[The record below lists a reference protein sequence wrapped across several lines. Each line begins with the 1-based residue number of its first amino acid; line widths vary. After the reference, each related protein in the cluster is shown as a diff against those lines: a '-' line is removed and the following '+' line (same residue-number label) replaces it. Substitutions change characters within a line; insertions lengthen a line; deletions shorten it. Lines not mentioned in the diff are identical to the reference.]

1 MDKRRCTFLSE
12 NLWKKALELF
22 AGGVNSPVRAAV
34 KPYPF
39 YVEKSEGAFLYTIDG
54 QRLIDYVLGYGP
66 LILGHAHPYVKKKI
80 IEQIEKGWL
89 YGTPSKKE
97 IELAEKIRS
106 HIPSA
111 EKIRFVNSG
120 TEATMLAIRLAR
132 GYTKREKILKFDG
145 NYHGAHDYALINAG
159 SAVSEFNVIISS
171 GIPTSIINTVIVCKY
186 NDLDCVE
193 KHLRTEEIAGVIVEP
208 VMGNMGVILPEQD
221 FLNGLRELTK
231 TYNSVLIFDE
241 VITGF
246 RLGLSGAQGY
256 FKVIPDLTTLG
267 KIIGGGLPIG
277 AVTGKKE
284 IMSNLTPEGNVFN
297 AGTFNA
303 NPLTMAAGIATIEV
317 LETTNAYDIA
327 NKASKEIAEELD
339 NSLSKKNFKYTIN
352 RIQSMFQF
360 FIGISK
366 VTNAD
371 DARLANKHLYVK
383 IHEKLLKLG
392 VFIPPSQFETIF
404 TSSSHSDEIV
414 NLTIEAIH
422 KVVSEI

>member
-1 MDKRRCTFLSE
+1 MSE
-12 NLWKKALELF
+12 NLWKEALELF
-22 AGGVNSPVRAAV
+22 PGGVNSPVRAAV
-34 KPYPF
+34 KPFPF
-39 YVEKSEGAFLYTIDG
+39 YVERGEDAFLYTVDG

-66 LILGHAHPYVKKKI
+66 LILGHANEYVKKKI

-89 YGTPSKKE
+89 YGTPSKSE
-97 IELAEKIRS
+97 IELAKKIKT

-145 NYHGAHDYALINAG
+145 NYHGAHDYGLVSAG
-159 SAVSEFNVIISS
+159 SAASEYNVAISM
-171 GIPTSIINTVIVCKY
+171 GIPNSILNTVVICKY

-193 KHLRTEEIAGVIVEP
+193 KKLKNEDIAGVIVEP
-208 VMGNMGVILPEQD
+208 VMGNMGVILPEKD
-221 FLNGLRELTK
+221 FLKGLRELTR

-256 FKVIPDLTTLG
+256 FGVIPDLTTLG

-277 AVTGKKE
+277 AVAGKRD
-284 IMSNLTPEGNVFN
+284 IMDNLTPAGKVFN

-303 NPLTMAAGIATIEV
+303 NPLTMTAGVATIEV
-317 LETTNAYDIA
+317 LETTNAYDVA
-327 NKASKEIAEELD
+327 NKAMKELVEGISEIFSSKGY
-339 NSLSKKNFKYTIN
+339 KYTIN
-352 RIQSMFQF
+352 HIQSMAQF
-360 FIGISK
+360 FLGVDK
-366 VTNAD
+366 VKNAD
-371 DARLANKHLYVK
+371 DARLANKDLYVK
-383 IHEKLLKLG
+383 IHERLLKYG

-404 TSSSHSDEIV
+404 TSAAHTTEIV
-414 NLTIEAIH
+414 NLTLEALR
-422 KVVSEI
+422 KVVSEL